1 MSRQRGLA
9 LVSVLWGVAI
19 LSLIAAAMLSA
30 SVTSAHL
37 DRNGWNAARAGSVA
51 DEAVNHAIL
60 SLLDAR
66 ASRQPRVDAAP
77 VTLAIGGVPV
87 RLWIQDES
95 GKINLNFAPKELL
108 QSLFASAGLE
118 SSVAGALADRI
129 VARRPATDGTGPR
142 LAFRS
147 VDELLTV
154 PGVSGALYARI
165 APALTVYGKDSAIN
179 EQVAPREALR
189 ALPQMDDQAIDR
201 LFKERDERHS
211 AASGDQ
217 NSATSVPLGIADAVF
232 LVTAEARVDGAHV
245 VRVAAV
251 QFTGDAAKPYLVL
264 AWR

>member
-51 DEAVNHAIL
+51 DEAVNQAIL

-66 ASRQPRVDAAP
+66 PSRQPRVDAAP
-77 VTLAIGGVPV
+77 ATLAIGGVPV

-108 QSLFASAGLE
+108 QSLLASAGLE
-118 SSVAGALADRI
+118 NSDAGALADRI
-129 VARRPATDGTGPR
+129 VARRPATDAR

-154 PGVSGALYARI
+154 PGVSGTLYARI
-165 APALTVYGKDSAIN
+165 APALTVYGKGSAIN

-201 LFKERDERHS
+201 LLKERDEKRS

-217 NSATSVPLGIADAVF
+217 NGATGVPLGIADAVF
-232 LVTAEARVDGAHV
+232 LVTVEVRIDGAHV

-251 QFTGDAAKPYLVL
+251 QFTGDAAKPFLVL